1 MREKTKRY
9 LLFDASCALCSDLA
23 GDVERASDGAL
34 VTKSLYAP
42 DAIQLLKRARPKY
55 KFEPTLIEQKGAR
68 VRAYT
73 GLGMRAQMVTF
84 LNPLQLLKIARL
96 VQQAGVPLFGSFDT
110 HEASEPAADTAP
122 VTLDPVAE
130 ATSAVIEPPT
140 ETKRELP
147 PGFRLTPDGPE
158 LGTQTPVSAL
168 TTTKNVTLALHG
180 ETDRNTLLLFLSTH
194 CPFCHDVAH
203 ALAEFA
209 QDAPER
215 IIVVFGAAE
224 PDALHEFLSKHPLG
238 EIPIVVSPET
248 RAAFGVTAVPYGF
261 ALDQHG
267 TVRGKGVVN
276 NNDHLDSLANTFYV
290 SVEAFKQALATRQED
305 KVVVS

>member
-1 MREKTKRY
+1 MRAKTMRY
-9 LLFDASCALCSDLA
+9 LLFDASCTLCTDLA
-23 GDVERASDGAL
+23 GEVERASGGAL
-34 VTKSLYAP
+34 ATKSLYAP
-42 DAIQLLKRARPKY
+42 DAIELLKQARPNY
-55 KFEPTLIEQKGAR
+55 KFEPTLLVQKGAK

-73 GLGMRAQMVTF
+73 GMAMRAQMVTF

-96 VQQAGVPLFGSFDT
+96 VQQAGVPLFGALDT
-110 HEASEPAADTAP
+110 HEPSEPVAETTPPAAEPAEPAAAQAG
-122 VTLDPVAE
+122 AE
-130 ATSAVIEPPT
+130 QV
-140 ETKRELP
+140 KRELP
-147 PGFRLTPDGPE
+147 PGFRLTADGPP
-158 LGTQTPVSAL
+158 LGVRTPVL
-168 TTTKNVTLALHG
+168 EVTTTKNQILKLDADA
-180 ETDRNTLLLFLSTH
+180 ERNTLLLFLSTH

-224 PDALHEFLSKHPLG
+224 TDKLQGFLDKHPLG

-248 RAAFGVTAVPYGF
+248 RAAFGVTGVPYGF

-276 NNDHLDSLANTFYV
+276 NNEHLDSLANTFYV
-290 SVEAFKQALATRQED
+290 SVEAFKQALATRPED

>member
-1 MREKTKRY
+1 MRAKTMRY
-9 LLFDASCALCSDLA
+9 LLFDASCTLCSDLA
-23 GDVERASDGAL
+23 GEVERASGGAL

-42 DAIQLLKRARPKY
+42 DAIELLKRARPNY
-55 KFEPTLIEQKGAR
+55 KFEPTLVEQKGAK

-73 GLGMRAQMVTF
+73 GMAMRAQMVTF

-110 HEASEPAADTAP
+110 HEPSE
-122 VTLDPVAE
+122 PVAE
-130 ATSAVIEPPT
+130 TPPT
-140 ETKRELP
+140 LAKEATPAAEHTAEPTKRELP
-147 PGFRLTPDGPE
+147 LGFRLTADGPP
-158 LGTQTPVSAL
+158 LGVRTPVSKV
-168 TTTKNVTLALHG
+168 TTTKNETLALDADP
-180 ETDRNTLLLFLSTH
+180 ERNTLLLFLSTH

-209 QDAPER
+209 RDAPER
-215 IIVVFGAAE
+215 IIVVFGATE
-224 PDALHEFLSKHPLG
+224 PDKLQEFLDKHPLG

-248 RAAFGVTAVPYGF
+248 RAAFGVTGVPYGF
-261 ALDQHG
+261 ALDQNG

-276 NNDHLDSLANTFYV
+276 NNEHLDSLANTFYV
-290 SVEAFKQALATRQED
+290 SVEAFKQALATRTED